1 MAEKS
6 TLTKKLLLRAFW
18 VWEFFSHSTY
28 NYHTLQGTA
37 FGHALSRIFRRLY
50 PNDPQKAAEK
60 TQKHMGFFN
69 TEPCYGLLI
78 HGVTIHLEEKQAQG
92 APVSEETIESMKT
105 NLMGPLAG
113 FGDAISQGMIVP
125 LSLALSV
132 AFVLHGALWPPIAY
146 VVCVFSVLAA
156 IGYVM
161 WMRGYEKG
169 PSAISH
175 LLSAGKAQRLVS
187 AAKLLG
193 SMILGGLLAQCII
206 LPLPV
211 LLSGVSPLISGYL
224 GCAAATLVSLL
235 LYALQKKVRPN
246 PMIYALVILGGI
258 CGALGVFP
266 ARFALSPHPVSLWQ
280 CLLLGLCY
288 FLSHSSF
295 TTCVAFVTISRPI
308 WSGFV
313 VGLVL
318 GDVALGCLM
327 GAYLQLMYLCF
338 IGVGGAMPT
347 DLSLAGY
354 GGIAVSMALGLPAES
369 MLALC
374 FLFGRLGSYLWPLRM
389 KWNAKFS
396 ERAVQ
401 CAQNGDYA
409 GITRWHV
416 FASQGALAS
425 VTILP
430 CALLIYLLPHL
441 LPAAAGWPLWL
452 LSAMYGASVFLPCVG
467 VASNL
472 RSLTTD
478 KHAWPFFFAGIL
490 LHLIGLDL
498 LWIAV
503 LSLPAGYF
511 IYRKSAQKS

>member
-1 MAEKS
+1 
-6 TLTKKLLLRAFW
+6 
-18 VWEFFSHSTY
+18 
-28 NYHTLQGTA
+28 
-37 FGHALSRIFRRLY
+37 
-50 PNDPQKAAEK
+50 
-60 TQKHMGFFN
+60 
-69 TEPCYGLLI
+69 
-78 HGVTIHLEEKQAQG
+78 
-92 APVSEETIESMKT
+92 MKT

-113 FGDAISQGMIVP
+113 FGDAITQGMIVP

-169 PSAISH
+169 PSSISH

-193 SMILGGLLAQCII
+193 SMILGGLLAQCIA

-246 PMIYALVILGGI
+246 PMIYALLLFGGV

-295 TTCVAFVTISRPI
+295 TTCVAFVTISLPI

-369 MLALC
+369 VLVLC
-374 FLFGRLGSYLWPLRM
+374 FLFGRW
-389 KWNAKFS
+389 
-396 ERAVQ
+396 AVIS
-401 CAQNGDYA
+401 G
-409 GITRWHV
+409 R
-416 FASQGALAS
+416 FA
-425 VTILP
+425 
-430 CALLIYLLPHL
+430 
-441 LPAAAGWPLWL
+441 
-452 LSAMYGASVFLPCVG
+452 
-467 VASNL
+467 
-472 RSLTTD
+472 
-478 KHAWPFFFAGIL
+478 
-490 LHLIGLDL
+490 
-498 LWIAV
+498 
-503 LSLPAGYF
+503 
-511 IYRKSAQKS
+511 